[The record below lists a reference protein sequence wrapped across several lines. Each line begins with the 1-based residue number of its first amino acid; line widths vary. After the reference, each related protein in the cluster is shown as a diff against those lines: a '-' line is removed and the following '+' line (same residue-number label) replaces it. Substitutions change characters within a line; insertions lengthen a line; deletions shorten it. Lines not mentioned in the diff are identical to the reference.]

1 MVEQLII
8 SIQIILIDIVMA
20 ADNAII
26 IGLIA
31 ANFAPQNKKK
41 IIAWGVA
48 GAFVFRIFFA
58 FGTDYMLEY
67 AWIKIVGGLALLWI
81 VYNIRQD
88 LFGKNK
94 IRSPEVKSK
103 EPVSF
108 KTGVY
113 RILIADITL
122 SFDNVLGVVGAAKD
136 YYYLMITGLLLSVFL
151 VATLATYFA
160 NYIKEHKPFVH
171 VEVKDKVMRR
181 HGIGLPDVIEFFNDV
196 LDYRRKFAIKSEMVF
211 GPNDT

>member
-1 MVEQLII
+1 
-8 SIQIILIDIVMA
+8 MA

-48 GAFVFRIFFA
+48 GAFIFRIFFA

-67 AWIKIVGGLALLWI
+67 AWIKIVGGLLLLWI
-81 VYNIRQD
+81 VNNIRQD

-94 IRSPEVKSK
+94 IRSPQVKSK

-108 KTGVY
+108 RSGVY
-113 RILIADITL
+113 RILVADITL

-136 YYYLMITGLLLSVFL
+136 YYHLMIIGLLLSVFL

-160 NYIKEHKPFVH
+160 NYIQKHKWLGYVGIFVIIIVALQLIIGGLVNMEVLTIKEQY
-171 VEVKDKVMRR
+171 
-181 HGIGLPDVIEFFNDV
+181 EFLFS
-196 LDYRRKFAIKSEMVF
+196 I
-211 GPNDT
+211 

>member
-1 MVEQLII
+1 MLEQFII

-67 AWIKIVGGLALLWI
+67 AWIKIVGGLLLLWI

-94 IRSPEVKSK
+94 IRSPETKSK

-108 KTGVY
+108 RTGVY

-122 SFDNVLGVVGAAKD
+122 SFDNVLGVAGAAKEH
-136 YYYLMITGLLLSVFL
+136 YLLLLFGLVLSVVL
-151 VATLATYFA
+151 VGALATYFA
-160 NYIKEHKPFVH
+160 KFIQDHKWVGYVGLAVILLVAVQLIIGGLMDYGVLTINEPFASW
-171 VEVKDKVMRR
+171 
-181 HGIGLPDVIEFFNDV
+181 F
-196 LDYRRKFAIKSEMVF
+196 
-211 GPNDT
+211 

>member
-1 MVEQLII
+1 MLEQFVIA
-8 SIQIILIDIVMA
+8 IQIILIDIVMA

-67 AWIKIVGGLALLWI
+67 AWIKIAGGLALLWI

-94 IRSPEVKSK
+94 IRSPESKSK

-108 KTGVY
+108 RTGVY
-113 RILIADITL
+113 RILVADITL
-122 SFDNVLGVVGAAKD
+122 SFDNVLAVVAASKGNFHI
-136 YYYLMITGLLLSVFL
+136 MVIGLLLSVFL
-151 VATLATYFA
+151 IATLASYFA
-160 NYIKEHKPFVH
+160 DFI
-171 VEVKDKVMRR
+171 RR
-181 HGIGLPDVIEFFNDV
+181 HKWLGYLGLFVILIIAIQLIIGGLVNYEV
-196 LDYRRKFAIKSEMVF
+196 LSINEKFKFLFAI
-211 GPNDT
+211 